1 MITNDSFSSPRR
13 AFLFGALVLTLASSA
28 RAAEPV
34 RVASLLPYVQDA
46 LGRLDGQVRLVATVR
61 RELRQAPPAPIVDLG
76 NPHSPS
82 FERLAAADPQL
93 VVGERNIHGPLRDR
107 LGGNG
112 AEVMLVESNSIDATF
127 DGLMQVA
134 RRVGGEATMARAV
147 AEARAGLAAEALAEP
162 VPTLL
167 LFGTPGSFM
176 VVTDRTWLGDLLKRL
191 NLTNVAAAVQGKES
205 HPGFVTV
212 SDEVLAGLRP
222 DLVLLVAH
230 GDETAIRAAF
240 EQRTAA
246 GGPLAALGKAR
257 RGVHVLPPRLFS
269 ANPGLDVTQ
278 AGRHLHGLATPQTRP
293 GT

>member
-1 MITNDSFSSPRR
+1 MTASSSLPSLRR
-13 AFLFGALVLTLASSA
+13 ALLLGMLALTLTSGA

-46 LGRLDGQVRLVATVR
+46 LGRLDGQARVVATVR
-61 RELRQAPPAPIVDLG
+61 RDLRQEPPPPIVDLG
-76 NPHSPS
+76 NPHSPR

-93 VVGERNIHGPLRDR
+93 VVGERNIHGPLRER
-107 LGGNG
+107 LGGSG

-134 RRVGGEATMARAV
+134 RRVGGEETMARAV
-147 AEARAGLAAEALAEP
+147 AEARAGLAAEALAAP

-191 NLTNVAAAVQGKES
+191 NLTNVASAVQGKET

-230 GDETAIRAAF
+230 GDEAAIRAAF
-240 EQRTAA
+240 QQRTAA

-257 RGVHVLPPRLFS
+257 LGVHVLPPKLFS

-278 AGRHLHGLATPQTRP
+278 AGRHLHGLATPQARP